1 MEKEEMSGIEGCYY
15 EGDSYFEYYPGKI
28 FSQEYGPKG
37 ARRKRHEL
45 LEREFWQ
52 EVSKVLQNHYGLA
65 PYQARKKIYQYE
77 ERWDS
82 THYSTSWLYKL
93 EPTIVAMKVM

>member
-1 MEKEEMSGIEGCYY
+1 MSGIEGCYY
-15 EGDSYFEYYPGKI
+15 DGDWGFQYYPGKV
-28 FSQEYGPKG
+28 FSQELGPRGGK
-37 ARRKRHEL
+37 RKNAPF
-45 LEREFWQ
+45 EREFWQ

-77 ERWDS
+77 ERWNS
-82 THYSTSWLYKL
+82 HQYSTSWIYKL